1 MGNVIGVVAALVLG
15 LGLAAG
21 ASQGMIALA
30 DPDGSDAVQN
40 QMQSAVDPMSNPD
53 TLYGSR

>member
-1 MGNVIGVVAALVLG
+1 MGNVIGAAVALVLG

-21 ASQGMIALA
+21 AGQGMIALA
-30 DPDGSDAVQN
+30 DPDGSDEVTNAVN
-40 QMQSAVDPMSNPD
+40 SSVNPMSDPD